1 MSFEQI
7 KIEMKGRKTLAR
19 MAFMAGYKV
28 GATEQ
33 HALPSSAS
41 MDFGIWWNRVM
52 ARLEEMFPEREI
64 KFLGRMVGETV
75 TELTMDLA
83 MSDEELAP
91 SDPTVSAEA
100 LKSFVAWARKNGMP
114 LDENKVARL
123 GLE

>member
-19 MAFMAGYKV
+19 MAFMAGYKL
-28 GATEQ
+28 GAQEQ
-33 HALPSSAS
+33 HGLPSSAS
-41 MDFGIWWNRVM
+41 MGFGIWWNRVM
-52 ARLEEMFPEREI
+52 ARFEEMFPEREI

-91 SDPTVSAEA
+91 SDPTASEGT
-100 LKSFVAWARKNGMP
+100 LKAFVAWARKNGMP